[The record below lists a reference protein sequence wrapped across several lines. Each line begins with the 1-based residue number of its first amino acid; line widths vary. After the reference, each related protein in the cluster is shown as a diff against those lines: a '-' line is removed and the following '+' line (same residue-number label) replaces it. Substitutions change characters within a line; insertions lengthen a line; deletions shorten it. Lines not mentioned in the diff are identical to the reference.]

1 MIKLAEFDY
10 TFLVLIAF
18 GAAIMIFS
26 REIIEWRMRRANRE
40 GEVRQAIKG
49 AIVHAPYDIT
59 GQVISVSNYKP
70 DPKMLKIIIEDKN
83 GIRHERIFDPNKH
96 IKPYNIIDGLID
108 TKDQVF
114 ILNIDHAGKP
124 VDHYMGIDFIPQ
136 SLDRLMGDLEARAL
150 SAEQRVRSHLTSPL
164 DDHVF
169 LERME
174 LYGESTKRVQPPP
187 PTDKIMKSPLIE
199 MHTGKEDEEED

>member
-136 SLDRLMGDLEARAL
+136 SLDRLMGDLEARA
-150 SAEQRVRSHLTSPL
+150 
-164 DDHVF
+164 F